1 MADLTEKTLAVERK
15 YTGKII
21 SKASS
26 AGDVKNAV
34 PIQKVRNLS
43 ESDMSFLERL
53 NSIIDRN
60 ISTEGFTARSLADEM
75 GMAYT
80 QFYNRTKD
88 VTGMSPKE
96 LLMNQRLE
104 AAMRMLRE
112 GKMNISEIS
121 FLVGFS
127 SIGNFSR
134 AFKAKYGVKP
144 SSI

>member
-1 MADLTEKTLAVERK
+1 
-15 YTGKII
+15 
-21 SKASS
+21 
-26 AGDVKNAV
+26 
-34 PIQKVRNLS
+34 
-43 ESDMSFLERL
+43 
-53 NSIIDRN
+53 
-60 ISTEGFTARSLADEM
+60 
-75 GMAYT
+75 
-80 QFYNRTKD
+80 
-88 VTGMSPKE
+88 
-96 LLMNQRLE
+96 MNQRLE